1 MDTDNNEISNK
12 VTLEPINIKKT
23 IKKRCFHCNK
33 KSMIV
38 TMCKCENY
46 FCLKHNQP
54 EEHNCSFNF
63 KLNKVMLEPI
73 QFKKVE
79 II

>member
-1 MDTDNNEISNK
+1 
-12 VTLEPINIKKT
+12 
-23 IKKRCFHCNK
+23 
-33 KSMIV
+33 
-38 TMCKCENY
+38 MCKCENY
-46 FCLKHNQP
+46 FCLKHTHP
-54 EEHNCSFNF
+54 EQHNCTFDF

>member
-1 MDTDNNEISNK
+1 MDSENNEISNK
-12 VTLEPINIKKT
+12 VTLEPINIKKSQ
-23 IKKRCFHCNK
+23 KKRCFHCKK
-33 KSMIV
+33 KSIIV

-46 FCLKHNQP
+46 FCLKHTHP
-54 EEHNCSFNF
+54 EQHNCTFDF

>member
-1 MDTDNNEISNK
+1 METNNSDPSNK
-12 VTLEPINIKKT
+12 IVLEPINNKKPL
-23 IKKRCFHCNK
+23 KRRCFHCNK

-38 TMCKCENY
+38 TLCKCENY
-46 FCLKHNQP
+46 FCLKHKYP
-54 EEHNCSFNF
+54 EEHNCSFDF
-63 KLNKVMLEPI
+63 KLNKIMLDPV